1 MEQVDALGVVEA
13 RISGTEADVRLA
25 SLSRP
30 SRRTGAQEGVN
41 LVSASG
47 AVQTGTRGAL
57 VHVVLAKLAHEAWI
71 ARALEAVVQVD
82 ASAGADRRAGVVGAV
97 IDARLAVKADESR
110 TTLAHEAVR

>member
-57 VHVVLAKLAHEAWI
+57 VHVHLASR
-71 ARALEAVVQVD
+71 ARESRRTVTD
-82 ASAGADRRAGVVGAV
+82 EGADRVDTLAVVFTGRGLDGAEGGWRPEVQGAV
-97 IDARLAVKADESR
+97 PAAARVGG
-110 TTLAHEAVR
+110 